1 MYCVLNTVTAAVLF
15 TGSKAE
21 CEVYVEKYLLV
32 GYYKIMKVLE
42 IEGEIIPYDEHIST
56 RSESYKKL

>member
-15 TGSKAE
+15 TGSRTA
-21 CEVYVEKYLLV
+21 CEVYIEKYLLK

-42 IEGEIIPYDEHIST
+42 VEGETIPYNEEDNT
-56 RSESYKKL
+56 ESFRL